1 MTELLL
7 GVWTHVWPRACPSTF
22 NRCASFFWLES
33 WLCPWHLTV
42 LILKQQKFP
51 YRWMR
56 AGVEAQANFDKDL
69 GGKGTLAVEALS
81 PNHWTTRAFPL
92 ITLIV
97 HISTCTLL
105 VKGHTPWYVLMPTT
119 YFEMCPSQ
127 KDGTD
132 WNTVDRQTENYTIK
146 EIY

>member
-1 MTELLL
+1 MYAGFDNWIILNVLCAIYLICSKCTVCQMPWKNKRFSHYIITFFSSHIFLVMLLSL
-7 GVWTHVWPRACPSTF
+7 WDLSSPTRDWT
-22 NRCASFFWLES
+22 
-33 WLCPWHLTV
+33 
-42 LILKQQKFP
+42 
-51 YRWMR
+51 
-56 AGVEAQANFDKDL
+56 QA
-69 GGKGTLAVEALS
+69 LAVEALS